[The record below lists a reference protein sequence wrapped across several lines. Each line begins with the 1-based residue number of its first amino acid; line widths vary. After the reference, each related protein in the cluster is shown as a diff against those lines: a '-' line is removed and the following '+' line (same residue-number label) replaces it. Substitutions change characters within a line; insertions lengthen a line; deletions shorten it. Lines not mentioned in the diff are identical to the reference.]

1 MSSDIGVWVAAICTI
16 AMFSFLWRD
25 NSIFRSFQHIY
36 VGIAAGYGMV
46 QQWKSIKNMA
56 YTPLVTKGAYIWIVP
71 IILGLMLFARF
82 FKGISWLSRW
92 SLAFLI
98 GIGSALAIKILETEF
113 IRQAQASI
121 VNLNSFNNWFL
132 MLGTACGVFYFFFTI
147 KPNGVVGVAAR
158 LGRYVLMLSFGAG
171 FGNAVMGRVSLLI
184 SRMQFLFGEWIKL
197 IGT

>member
-1 MSSDIGVWVAAICTI
+1 MSTDLGVWVAAICTI
-16 AMFSFLWRD
+16 AMFSFLWKE
-25 NSIFRSFQHIY
+25 NAIFRAFQHIY

-56 YTPLVTKGAYIWIVP
+56 WTPLTTKGQYIWIVP
-71 IILGLMLFARF
+71 IILGILLFARF
-82 FKGISWLSRW
+82 FKSIAWLSRW

-121 VNLNSFNNWFL
+121 VKLDSFNNWVL

-147 KPNGVVGVAAR
+147 KPNSVVGTAAKF
-158 LGRYVLMLSFGAG
+158 GRWILMIAFGAG

-184 SRMQFLFGEWIKL
+184 SRMQFLFGDWIKL
-197 IGT
+197 IKT

>member
-1 MSSDIGVWVAAICTI
+1 MEQHITYTI
-16 AMFSFLWRD
+16 AAFLTLCVFSFLWRD

-36 VGIAAGYGMV
+36 VGIAAGYGIV
-46 QQWKSIKNMA
+46 QQWKSIRNMA
-56 YTPLVTKGAYIWIVP
+56 ITPLMTKGQYTWIVP
-71 IILGLMLFARF
+71 IILGLLLFTRF

-92 SLAFLI
+92 SLGFLI

-121 VNLNSFNNWFL
+121 VNLNSFNNWVL

-147 KPNGVVGVAAR
+147 KPNSVVGTAAK
-158 LGRYVLMLSFGAG
+158 LGRYVLMISFGAG

-184 SRMQFLFGEWIKL
+184 SRMQFLFGEWIQI
-197 IGT
+197 IGK